1 MRHTVWLPTFGFK
14 LRFNVARRYIV
25 VDQHEIMAVV
35 EDYIADSDDEDPA
48 PSEQA
53 YLNARSY
60 EPARDVPAKC
70 THTLDASIKG
80 LSMNELLERLS
91 VPLEFQKAQLA
102 AQLCESVAP
111 GVMPIE
117 R

>member
-14 LRFNVARRYIV
+14 LRFNVAKRYIV
-25 VDQHEIMAVV
+25 VDQHERMAVV

-53 YLNARSY
+53 YINARRC

-70 THTLDASIKG
+70 THTLDASIVF
-80 LSMNELLERLS
+80 LLNFKKPNWRLS
-91 VPLEFQKAQLA
+91 CVSPLHLA
-102 AQLCESVAP
+102 SCRSR
-111 GVMPIE
+111 GS
-117 R
+117 